1 MAIRNI
7 CGEDSSGAAVFG
19 ARGLA
24 KGNISF
30 TASRNRLV
38 SQR

>member
-1 MAIRNI
+1 MAIGNI

-19 ARGLA
+19 AWGFA

-30 TASRNRLV
+30 TATRTRLGG
-38 SQR
+38 